1 MVKPGK
7 YVWHNKDYDQI
18 VEVEGVLGEGPD
30 GKIYLKIK
38 DSAAGVPLDQCTLVR
53 MEVEGVLE
61 EGPDGEIYLK
71 IKESAA
77 GVPVKNVS
85 KSTKPANS
93 RLF

>member
-7 YVWHNKDYDQI
+7 YVWRNNDHDQI
-18 VEVEGVLGEGPD
+18 VEVEGVLGEGSD

-38 DSAAGVPLDQCTLVR
+38 ESTAGVPLDQCT
-53 MEVEGVLE
+53 
-61 EGPDGEIYLK
+61 
-71 IKESAA
+71 
-77 GVPVKNVS
+77 PVKNIS

>member
-1 MVKPGK
+1 MVTPGK
-7 YVWHNKDYDQI
+7 YVWRNKDYDQI

-38 DSAAGVPLDQCTLVR
+38 DSATGVPLDQCIPLA
-53 MEVEGVLE
+53 EH
-61 EGPDGEIYLK
+61 
-71 IKESAA
+71 
-77 GVPVKNVS
+77 KNVS

>member
-7 YVWHNKDYDQI
+7 YVWRNKDHDQI

-38 DSAAGVPLDQCTLVR
+38 ESTAGIPLDECT
-53 MEVEGVLE
+53 
-61 EGPDGEIYLK
+61 
-71 IKESAA
+71 
-77 GVPVKNVS
+77 PVKNVS